1 MAWKFGLKWHPAVK
15 FEYVNKNQPE
25 LYIWFN
31 YYWVI
36 HGFRCILNRNFF
48 LIHVKYRCQNSL
60 KNIFLRIRPRQRL
73 STKISIPCLNN
84 RSAVS
89 LFGVVVSLIMAV
101 DQDVLV
107 PWRPD
112 NEGSTYQWLWGRA
125 LKWQISWFL
134 IFLVS
139 EFVKILLVA
148 VFENRLSSL
157 DWFPSRWLWSF
168 QKFKF
173 RKICRSKF
181 LKIQKIIISLYGRL
195 VTL

>member
-25 LYIWFN
+25 
-31 YYWVI
+31 VI

-73 STKISIPCLNN
+73 STKISMPCLNN